1 MLTPLVAL
9 IVAFGAAAALTPA
22 VRSLARRRGLLDH
35 PNKRKVHDVALPRLG
50 GVAIAVG
57 FYAGLAGAWLV
68 ASQSASPVRATDLF
82 VAVLL
87 GAALVVG
94 IGLVDDLFGMRARAK
109 LLAQIAAASVVF
121 LLGVSIDHLD
131 GPWGSVEL
139 GIWSPLVTVAWFI
152 LVMNAINLIDGLDGL
167 AGGVG
172 LVGIGAFAL
181 IASAGDAQLPI
192 GLILAAGA
200 GGVLGFLPFNVYPAS
215 IIMGDT
221 GSFLLGF
228 ILAAAGVAVTQTGS
242 PGAAPWAPLLVLG
255 LALGDTAWA
264 VIRRARA
271 RASIFAPDKL
281 HVHHRLLAAGLPQQ
295 RAVLVLW
302 TISAAL
308 ALLGVVTAR

>member
-1 MLTPLVAL
+1 MTPLVAL
-9 IVAFGAAAALTPA
+9 IVAFLATLALTPA
-22 VRSLARRRGLLDH
+22 VRSLARRQGLLDH

-50 GVAIAVG
+50 GVAIAIG

-68 ASQSASPVRATDLF
+68 ASQSTSPVRATDLF

-109 LLAQIAAASVVF
+109 LLAQIAAAIVVV
-121 LLGVSIDHLD
+121 LLGLSIDHLD
-131 GPWGSVEL
+131 GPWGSFEL
-139 GIWSPLVTVAWFI
+139 GIWSPLITVGWFI

-167 AGGVG
+167 AAGVG

-181 IASAGDAQLPI
+181 IASGADAQLPL

-228 ILAAAGVAVTQTGS
+228 ILAAAGVAVTQAGS

-264 VIRRARA
+264 VIRRAWA
-271 RASIFAPDKL
+271 RASIFTPDKL
-281 HVHHRLLAAGLPQQ
+281 HVHHRLLAAGLSQR
-295 RAVLVLW
+295 RAVLALW

>member
-1 MLTPLVAL
+1 MTSLVAF
-9 IVAFGAAAALTPA
+9 IVAFAAAVVLTPA
-22 VRSLARRRGLLDH
+22 VRGLARRRGLLDH

-50 GVAIAVG
+50 GVAIAIG

-68 ASQSASPVRATDLF
+68 ASQSASPVRLTDLF
-82 VAVLL
+82 VAMLL

-109 LLAQIAAASVVF
+109 LLAQIAAATVVV
-121 LLGVSIDHLD
+121 LLGLSIDHLD
-131 GPWGSVEL
+131 GPWGSLEL
-139 GIWSPLVTVAWFI
+139 GTWSPLVTVAWFI

-167 AGGVG
+167 AAGVG

-181 IASAGDAQLPI
+181 MASGGDTQLPI

-200 GGVLGFLPFNVYPAS
+200 GGVLGFLPFNFYPAS

-228 ILAAAGVAVTQTGS
+228 ILAAAGVAVTQAGS

-264 VIRRARA
+264 VIRRSRA

-281 HVHHRLLAAGLPQQ
+281 HVHHRLLAAGLSQ
-295 RAVLVLW
+295 RQAVLVLW

-308 ALLGVVTAR
+308 ALLGVVTAG

>member
-9 IVAFGAAAALTPA
+9 VVAFGAAAALTPA

-68 ASQSASPVRATDLF
+68 ASQSTSPVRVTDLF
-82 VAVLL
+82 IAVLL

-109 LLAQIAAASVVF
+109 LLAQIAAASAVF
-121 LLGVSIDHLD
+121 LLGLSIDHLD
-131 GPWGSVEL
+131 GPWGRVEL

-167 AGGVG
+167 AAGVG

-181 IASAGDAQLPI
+181 MASAGDAQLPI
-192 GLILAAGA
+192 GLSLAAGA

-228 ILAAAGVAVTQTGS
+228 ILAVGGVAVTQTGS

-281 HVHHRLLAAGLPQQ
+281 HIHHRLLAAGLPQR